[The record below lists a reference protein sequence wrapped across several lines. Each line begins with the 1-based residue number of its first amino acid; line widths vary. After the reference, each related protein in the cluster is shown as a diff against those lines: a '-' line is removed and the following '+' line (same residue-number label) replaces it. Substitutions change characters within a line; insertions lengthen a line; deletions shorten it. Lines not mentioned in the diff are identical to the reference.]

1 VDVWPHLKEHI
12 SAGPIALDV
21 YGALT
26 VRGHAFRHPTETNL
40 DFYTLFD
47 NWVMGGSLSVKEQ
60 HFVIGLLI
68 RGGVFGGK

>member
-1 VDVWPHLKEHI
+1 M
-12 SAGPIALDV
+12 
-21 YGALT
+21 
-26 VRGHAFRHPTETNL
+26 RGHAFRHPTETNL